1 MSGLIPQ
8 HFINDLIAR
17 IDIVE
22 VIGKRI
28 EIKKAGKEFK
38 AICPFHDDS
47 NPSLTIS
54 SAKGFYHCFSCG
66 AHGTALGFLM
76 DYEHLGFVEAI
87 ESLSSDLGIDIPY
100 EKNSKPPKRNNDL
113 FVFMDKIQEHY
124 QNNLKN
130 NKKAIDYLK
139 KRGINGKTAKR
150 FNIGYAPHGW
160 QNILDHFGQ
169 SNSEIK
175 QLLSLG
181 LIIKK
186 DNNEH
191 YDRFRNRI
199 IFPIRDNRGRFIGFG
214 GRILNQ
220 DQPKY
225 LNSPETPLFHKG
237 KELYGLYE
245 CQQAIR
251 NIKKIVVVE
260 GYMDVIGLAQHG
272 VNYAVA
278 SMGTATTADHFT
290 RLFRLTDFICFCFD
304 GDQAGLD
311 AAWRALENA
320 LPHIREGRQIKFVFL
335 PNGED
340 PDSYIRNNSAADFEK
355 QLKAGA
361 DLSDFL
367 IDKIAQNI
375 DIKSIDGKARLAEK
389 AKPLISQI
397 PKGIFKELIIEKLS
411 EFIGLS
417 PKKLKILITQNAKR
431 NSIKFR
437 NNKVTYN
444 KTAQKKNK
452 ESPSIIKKAI
462 TLVLNYP
469 EIVKNI
475 DDFST
480 NDQNKP
486 GTEILKKLIDTIK
499 EESKINTAGLI
510 ERWRD
515 DKEGK
520 YLGQLAI
527 TELPENTEFDA
538 LTELKNCF
546 LLLEKIYYKER
557 INILIDKQ
565 SKNELSAKEKNE
577 LGKLIHK
584 SKMKD

>member
-100 EKNSKPPKRNNDL
+100 EKNSKPPKRNNNL
-113 FVFMDKIQEHY
+113 FVLMDKIQEHY

-272 VNYAVA
+272 INYAVA

-304 GDQAGLD
+304 GDQAGVD

-320 LPHIREGRQIKFVFL
+320 LPHIREGRQIKFIFL

-355 QLKAGA
+355 QLKAGT

-417 PKKLKILITQNAKR
+417 PKKLKTLITQNAKR

-499 EESKINTAGLI
+499 EEPKINTAGLI

-584 SKMKD
+584 NKMKD

>member
-1 MSGLIPQ
+1 M
-8 HFINDLIAR
+8 
-17 IDIVE
+17 
-22 VIGKRI
+22 
-28 EIKKAGKEFK
+28 
-38 AICPFHDDS
+38 
-47 NPSLTIS
+47 
-54 SAKGFYHCFSCG
+54 
-66 AHGTALGFLM
+66 
-76 DYEHLGFVEAI
+76 
-87 ESLSSDLGIDIPY
+87 
-100 EKNSKPPKRNNDL
+100 
-113 FVFMDKIQEHY
+113 
-124 QNNLKN
+124 
-130 NKKAIDYLK
+130 
-139 KRGINGKTAKR
+139 
-150 FNIGYAPHGW
+150 
-160 QNILDHFGQ
+160 
-169 SNSEIK
+169 
-175 QLLSLG
+175 LSLG

-499 EESKINTAGLI
+499 EEPKINTAGLI

>member
-100 EKNSKPPKRNNDL
+100 EKNSKPPKRNNNL
-113 FVFMDKIQEHY
+113 FVLMDKIQEHY

-304 GDQAGLD
+304 GDQAGVD

-320 LPHIREGRQIKFVFL
+320 LPHIREGRQIKFIFL

-355 QLKAGA
+355 QLKAGT

-411 EFIGLS
+411 EFIALS
-417 PKKLKILITQNAKR
+417 PKKLKTLITQNAKR

-499 EESKINTAGLI
+499 EEPKINTAGLI

-584 SKMKD
+584 NKMKD

>member
-499 EESKINTAGLI
+499 EEPKINTAGLI

-565 SKNELSAKEKNE
+565 SKNELSTKEKNE

>member
-304 GDQAGLD
+304 GDQAGVD

-320 LPHIREGRQIKFVFL
+320 LPHIREGRQIKFIFL

-355 QLKAGA
+355 QLKAGT

-411 EFIGLS
+411 EFIALS
-417 PKKLKILITQNAKR
+417 PKKLKTLITQNAKR

-499 EESKINTAGLI
+499 EEPKINTAGLI

>member
-475 DDFST
+475 DDFSI

-499 EESKINTAGLI
+499 EEPKINTAGLI

-565 SKNELSAKEKNE
+565 SKNELSTKEKNE

>member
-54 SAKGFYHCFSCG
+54 STKGFYHCFSCG

-417 PKKLKILITQNAKR
+417 PKKLKILLTQNAKR

-475 DDFST
+475 DDFSI

-499 EESKINTAGLI
+499 EEPKINTAGLI

>member
-54 SAKGFYHCFSCG
+54 STKGFYHCFSCG

-475 DDFST
+475 DDFSI

-499 EESKINTAGLI
+499 EEPKINTAGLI

>member
-499 EESKINTAGLI
+499 EEPKINTAGLI

>member
-100 EKNSKPPKRNNDL
+100 EKNSKPPKRNNNL
-113 FVFMDKIQEHY
+113 FVLMDKIQEHY

-304 GDQAGLD
+304 GDQAGVD

-320 LPHIREGRQIKFVFL
+320 LPYIREGRQIKFVFL

-417 PKKLKILITQNAKR
+417 PKKLKILITQNAKK
-431 NSIKFR
+431 NSTKFR

-499 EESKINTAGLI
+499 EEPKINTAGLI

-584 SKMKD
+584 NKMKD

>member
-469 EIVKNI
+469 KIVKNI

-515 DKEGK
+515 DKEGR

>member
-565 SKNELSAKEKNE
+565 SKNELSTKEKNE

>member
-100 EKNSKPPKRNNDL
+100 EKNSKPPKRNNNL
-113 FVFMDKIQEHY
+113 FVLMDKIQEHY

-304 GDQAGLD
+304 GDQAGVD

-320 LPHIREGRQIKFVFL
+320 LPYIREGRQIKFVFL

-411 EFIGLS
+411 EFIALS
-417 PKKLKILITQNAKR
+417 PKKLKTLITQNAKR

-499 EESKINTAGLI
+499 EEPKINTAGLI

-584 SKMKD
+584 NKMKD

>member
-54 SAKGFYHCFSCG
+54 STKGFYHCFSCG

-475 DDFST
+475 DDFSI

-499 EESKINTAGLI
+499 EEPKINTAGLI

-565 SKNELSAKEKNE
+565 SKNELSTKEKNE

>member
-17 IDIVE
+17 IDIIE

-54 SAKGFYHCFSCG
+54 STKGFYHCFSCG

-100 EKNSKPPKRNNDL
+100 EKNSKPAKRNNDL

-475 DDFST
+475 DDFSI

-499 EESKINTAGLI
+499 EEPKINTAGLI

-565 SKNELSAKEKNE
+565 SKNELSTKEKNE

>member
-272 VNYAVA
+272 INYAVA

-304 GDQAGLD
+304 GDQAGVD

-320 LPHIREGRQIKFVFL
+320 LPHIREGRQIKFIFL

-355 QLKAGA
+355 QLKAGT

-411 EFIGLS
+411 EFIALS
-417 PKKLKILITQNAKR
+417 PKKLKTLITQNAKR

-499 EESKINTAGLI
+499 EEPKINTAGLI

-584 SKMKD
+584 NKMKD

>member
-17 IDIVE
+17 IDIIE

-475 DDFST
+475 DDFSI

-499 EESKINTAGLI
+499 EEPKINTAGLI

-515 DKEGK
+515 DKEGR

>member
-17 IDIVE
+17 VDIVE

-87 ESLSSDLGIDIPY
+87 ESLSSDLGIEIPY
-100 EKNSKPPKRNNDL
+100 EKNTKPIKRNDDL

-124 QNNLKN
+124 QNKLKN
-130 NKKAIDYLK
+130 NKEAIDYLK

-150 FNIGYAPHGW
+150 FNIGFAPHGW
-160 QNILDHFGQ
+160 QNILNHFGQ
-169 SNSEIK
+169 SDSEIK

-245 CQQAIR
+245 CQQATR

-272 VNYAVA
+272 INYAVA
-278 SMGTATTADHFT
+278 SMGTATTVDHFT

-340 PDSYIRNNSAADFEK
+340 PDSYIRNNSAANFEK
-355 QLKAGA
+355 ELTAGT

-367 IDKIAQNI
+367 IEKIAQNI

-411 EFIGLS
+411 EFIELS

-431 NSIKFR
+431 NSTKFR

-469 EIVKNI
+469 ENVKNI

-480 NDQNKP
+480 KDQNKP
-486 GTEILKKLIDTIK
+486 GAEILKKLIDTIK
-499 EESKINTAGLI
+499 KEPKINTAGLI

>member
-100 EKNSKPPKRNNDL
+100 EKNSKPPKRNNNL
-113 FVFMDKIQEHY
+113 FVLMDKIQEHY

-272 VNYAVA
+272 INYAVA

-304 GDQAGLD
+304 GDQAGVD

-320 LPHIREGRQIKFVFL
+320 LPHIREGRQIKFIFL

-355 QLKAGA
+355 QLKAGT

-411 EFIGLS
+411 EFIALS
-417 PKKLKILITQNAKR
+417 PKKLKTLITQNAKR

-499 EESKINTAGLI
+499 EEPKINTAGLI

-584 SKMKD
+584 NKMKD

>member
-54 SAKGFYHCFSCG
+54 STKGFYHCFSCG

-499 EESKINTAGLI
+499 EEPKINTAGLI

>member
-113 FVFMDKIQEHY
+113 FVLMDKIQEHY

-475 DDFST
+475 DDFSI

-499 EESKINTAGLI
+499 EEPKINTAGLI

>member
-169 SNSEIK
+169 SNPEIK

-304 GDQAGLD
+304 GDQAGVD
-311 AAWRALENA
+311 AAWRALKNA

-411 EFIGLS
+411 EFIALS
-417 PKKLKILITQNAKR
+417 PKKLKTLITQNAKR

-499 EESKINTAGLI
+499 EEPKINTAGLI

>member
-54 SAKGFYHCFSCG
+54 SVKGFYHCFSCG

-87 ESLSSDLGIDIPY
+87 ESLSSDLGIEIPY
-100 EKNSKPPKRNNDL
+100 EKNGKPIKQNNDL
-113 FVFMDKIQEHY
+113 FDFMNKIQEHF

-139 KRGINGKTAKR
+139 NRGINGKTAKR
-150 FNIGYAPHGW
+150 FNIGYAPSGW
-160 QNILDHFGQ
+160 QNILDHFGE
-169 SNSEIK
+169 SDIKVK

-186 DNNEH
+186 DNNEY
-191 YDRFRNRI
+191 YDRFRSRI
-199 IFPIRDNRGRFIGFG
+199 IFPIRDNRGRFTGFG

-245 CQQAIR
+245 CQQATR
-251 NIKKIVVVE
+251 KIKKIVVVE

-272 VNYAVA
+272 INYAVA
-278 SMGTATTADHFT
+278 SMGTATTADHFI
-290 RLFRLTDFICFCFD
+290 RLFRLTDFIYFCFD

-320 LPHIREGRQIKFVFL
+320 LPHIREGRQIKFIFL
-335 PNGED
+335 PDGED
-340 PDSYIRNNSAADFEK
+340 PDSYISNNSVTSFEK
-355 QLKAGA
+355 ELTAGK

-367 IDKIAQNI
+367 IEKIAQNI
-375 DIKSIDGKARLAEK
+375 DMKSIDGKARLAEK
-389 AKPLISQI
+389 IKPLIAQI

-411 EFIGLS
+411 KFIELS
-417 PKKLKILITQNAKR
+417 PKKLKILI
-431 NSIKFR
+431 
-437 NNKVTYN
+437 NKETMRSPPSLLNKKITYN
-444 KTAQKKNK
+444 KTALKKNK
-452 ESPSIIKKAI
+452 ENPSIIKKAI

-469 EIVKNI
+469 EIVQNI
-475 DDFST
+475 DDFIIKDHKKS
-480 NDQNKP
+480 
-486 GTEILKKLIDTIK
+486 GTEILKKLIDTVKK
-499 EESKINTAGLI
+499 EPKINTAGLI
-510 ERWRD
+510 ERWRE

-520 YLGQLAI
+520 YLSQLAI
-527 TELPENTEFDA
+527 TELSENTEFDA
-538 LTELKNCF
+538 LAELKNCF

-565 SKNELSAKEKNE
+565 SRNKLNNKEKDE
-577 LGKLIHK
+577 LGKLIQK

>member
-113 FVFMDKIQEHY
+113 FVLMDKIQEHY

-469 EIVKNI
+469 KIVKNI
-475 DDFST
+475 DDFSI

-499 EESKINTAGLI
+499 EEPKINTAGLI

-565 SKNELSAKEKNE
+565 SKNELSTKEKNE

>member
-160 QNILDHFGQ
+160 QNILDYFGQ

-499 EESKINTAGLI
+499 EEPKINTAGLI

>member
-475 DDFST
+475 DDFSI

-499 EESKINTAGLI
+499 EEPKINTAGLI

>member
-17 IDIVE
+17 IDIIE

-54 SAKGFYHCFSCG
+54 STKGFYHCFSCG

-475 DDFST
+475 DDFSI

-499 EESKINTAGLI
+499 EEPKINTAGLI

-565 SKNELSAKEKNE
+565 SKNELSTKEKNE

>member
-1 MSGLIPQ
+1 MNGLIPQ

-17 IDIVE
+17 VDIVE

-28 EIKKAGKEFK
+28 EIKKAGKEYK

-54 SAKGFYHCFSCG
+54 SVKGFYHCFSCG

-87 ESLSSDLGIDIPY
+87 ESLSSDLGIEVPF
-100 EKNSKPPKRNNDL
+100 EKNRKPLKKNNDL
-113 FVFMDKIQEHY
+113 FVFMEKIQEHF

-130 NKKAIDYLK
+130 NKEAINYLK
-139 KRGINGKTAKR
+139 KRGISGKTAKH
-150 FNIGYAPHGW
+150 FNIGYTPAGW
-160 QNILDHFGQ
+160 QNILDHFGK
-169 SNSEIK
+169 SDSEVK

-181 LIIKK
+181 LIIQK
-186 DNNEH
+186 DNNEY

-340 PDSYIRNNSAADFEK
+340 PDSYIRNNSAANFEK
-355 QLKAGA
+355 ELTAGK

-375 DIKSIDGKARLAEK
+375 DITSIDGKARLAEK

-417 PKKLKILITQNAKR
+417 TKKLKNLISKDLR
-431 NSIKFR
+431 RSSVESKNSKF
-437 NNKVTYN
+437 TYN
-444 KTAQKKNK
+444 KTAQKKSK

-469 EIVKNI
+469 EIIKNI
-475 DDFST
+475 DDFSIQ
-480 NDQNKP
+480 DQNKP

-499 EESKINTAGLI
+499 KEPKINTAGLI
-510 ERWRD
+510 ERWRE

-527 TELPENTEFDA
+527 TDFPENTEFDA
-538 LTELKNCF
+538 LAELKNCF
-546 LLLEKIYYKER
+546 ILLEKTYHKER
-557 INILIDKQ
+557 INILIEKQ
-565 SKNELSAKEKNE
+565 SRKELSTQEKNELS
-577 LGKLIHK
+577 KLIQGTK
-584 SKMKD
+584 TKD